1 MGIAPDIWVCGRK
14 GCDYIRFYDRNKLYV
29 ALCSCLLKDENSVYV
44 ATPNDKSKKEA
55 IEIINNICDTY
66 VKDQIEYKDDYV
78 IKFTN
83 GSIIRVL
90 SPEKEQDT
98 TRGKKSSQIKFYDT
112 DFLVSNEV
120 LDEVLKPYIKQ

>member
-1 MGIAPDIWVCGRK
+1 
-14 GCDYIRFYDRNKLYV
+14 
-29 ALCSCLLKDENSVYV
+29 
-44 ATPNDKSKKEA
+44 
-55 IEIINNICDTY
+55 
-66 VKDQIEYKDDYV
+66 
-78 IKFTN
+78 
-83 GSIIRVL
+83 L